1 MVVFWQNIMK
11 EHLKFREIIN
21 QLMEKIGHIS
31 ENKLA
36 GEIGMPQQTIHRLLS
51 GATPDPRI
59 STLKPIAKYFDITIG
74 QLIGDEPI
82 KSTYGNN
89 NHDLKT
95 YVQIP
100 LMHWEQVKI
109 YENTVNELNHTN
121 WIDWIS
127 TNLPVSKS
135 AYALKISDKS
145 LPTPFLYNT
154 IIIVDPEIQPADND
168 VVVAYDKE
176 TDSAYLRRLFYEGK
190 KQFIGS
196 LKEGMTNTELNENV
210 ILSGTLVQVQT
221 VLKDFNHE
229 KSTVTEKQDE

>member
-1 MVVFWQNIMK
+1 MK
-11 EHLKFREIIN
+11 EHLKFREIIG
-21 QLMEKIGHIS
+21 QLMESMDNIS

-59 STLKPIAKYFDITIG
+59 STLKPIAKYFNITIG

-100 LMHWEQVKI
+100 LIHWEQVKT
-109 YENTVNELNHTN
+109 YKQTVHELDNTN
-121 WIDWIS
+121 WLDWIS
-127 TNLPVSKS
+127 TNLPVSQS
-135 AYALKISDKS
+135 AYALKIIDKS

-154 IIIVDPEIQPADND
+154 VIIVDPEIEPNDND
-168 VVVAYDKE
+168 VVVAYDRD
-176 TDSAYLRRLFYEGK
+176 TDSAYLRRLFHEGK
-190 KQFIGS
+190 KHFIGS

-221 VLKDFNHE
+221 VLKNLNHE
-229 KSTVTEKQDE
+229 ESTSMEK